1 MKETRTEQAP
11 PRKNVPLLKRKRFIF
26 VGAIVLIAI
35 AFVAY
40 IGFTKFAT
48 YDITVSQFVAQSG
61 SYAGKQVR
69 VVGEVVPG
77 SVNQDSQNFTL
88 SFIMADGNTS
98 LPVVYQ
104 GVVPDTFKEGTDI
117 VAEGKS
123 DQQGVFHAS
132 QLITKCPSK
141 YEPSS

>member
-1 MKETRTEQAP
+1 MKETQTEQAP
-11 PRKNVPLLKRKRFIF
+11 HRKNVPLLKRRRFIF

-40 IGFTKFAT
+40 IGFSKFAT
-48 YDITVSQFVAQSG
+48 YDITVSQFVAQSD
-61 SYAGKQVR
+61 SLTGKQVR

-77 SVNQDSQNFTL
+77 SVNQDSGNFTL
-88 SFIMADGNTS
+88 SFTISEGNVS
-98 LPVVYQ
+98 LPVIYQ
-104 GVVPDTFKEGTDI
+104 GVVPDTFKEGTD
-117 VAEGKS
+117 VVVEGKS

>member
-1 MKETRTEQAP
+1 MKETETEQVP
-11 PRKNVPLLKRKRFIF
+11 HRKSVPLLKRKRFIF

-35 AFVAY
+35 AVVAY

-48 YDITVSQFVAQSG
+48 YDITVSQFVAQSD
-61 SYAGKQVR
+61 SYTGKQVR

-77 SVNQDSQNFTL
+77 SVNHDSQNFTL
-88 SFIMADGNTS
+88 SFTMAEGNTI

-104 GVVPDTFKEGTDI
+104 GVVPDTFQEGTDI
-117 VAEGKS
+117 VVEGKS